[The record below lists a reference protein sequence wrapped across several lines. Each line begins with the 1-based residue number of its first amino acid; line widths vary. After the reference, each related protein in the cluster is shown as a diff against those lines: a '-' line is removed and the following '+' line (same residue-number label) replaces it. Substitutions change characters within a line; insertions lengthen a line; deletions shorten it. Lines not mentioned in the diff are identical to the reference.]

1 MFDAILPKQL
11 IIVHLGGSPGS
22 LGIEIISCVRR
33 TGFVFHFPVCDFFT
47 SCGID
52 TGSIGGTSGL
62 LFVGLPKD
70 AGRVGCF
77 ETAAGSFQPHSSWPK
92 V

>member
-1 MFDAILPKQL
+1 MFDAILPKLL

-22 LGIEIISCVRR
+22 LEIEIISCVRR

-52 TGSIGGTSGL
+52 TGSIGGTSS
-62 LFVGLPKD
+62 LFL
-70 AGRVGCF
+70 C
-77 ETAAGSFQPHSSWPK
+77 GSSERRRQGGVLRNGSG
-92 V
+92 